1 MKHYN
6 ITVFGKVQ
14 GVGFRYSVL
23 KMAMTYGINGFVQ
36 NESDGSV
43 YMEVEGEIT
52 SLKLF
57 IGWCENG
64 PGYGRVDRISKSE
77 SNLKHFQEFSIRH

>member
-6 ITVFGKVQ
+6 IKVFGKVQ
-14 GVGFRYSVL
+14 GVGFRHSVM
-23 KMAMTYGINGFVQ
+23 KMAMTYEIYGFVQ
-36 NESDGSV
+36 NELDGSV
-43 YMEVEGEIT
+43 YMEVEGEIM
-52 SLKLF
+52 SLELF

-77 SNLKHFQEFSIRH
+77 SNLKHFKDFSIRH